1 MKSFNN
7 FIQKF
12 IMTLTLLL
20 SVTLLHSQFTA
31 YRADDNLGVPDCGT
45 LQNGVEIWGGAG
57 ISSISECVAGD
68 IRITNYTLV
77 PYGPGWFGDT
87 GDELYFFDG
96 IRWGMMPDISCA
108 GGGGPSCDPAI
119 DTIFVSTT
127 GDDAT
132 GTGSSGCPFKNLS
145 QAITSSSP
153 GGVIKIDTGTYAISS
168 QITLGSINDFALTI
182 IGGSSDASQTILE
195 AGGANRLIYGASS
208 FHNGASEAWTWKN
221 MTIQNFNGAD
231 GSTFYMKYADAW
243 TFSNII
249 FSNNGSD
256 VANVDGGVLYA
267 FSIGS
272 AVSGDYWNFNDCVF
286 DGNYVT
292 GSGEDG
298 GVMRAYDSY
307 INFNRCIFKNNKAD
321 DYGGAIYFWS
331 KGSYY
336 FYDCLFYKNWTETD
350 DGGAVGVQSSTSSP
364 YNDVYFINCTF
375 TKNTAGCGVTYSA
388 TNSVLYVYGGAVFS
402 TDSDNDIYF
411 YNTILYD
418 NDGSGTNFDDVY
430 RVSGNIYYYYS
441 CIGVSDADGT
451 GTGEGIIQTGAPYY
465 NLPEGTDPLF
475 TDAISD
481 DFSLRSSSPTKN
493 VGCSSCPNSIT
504 AATTDLA
511 GSSRSLSYDMGSY
524 EFQNPAWSGGVDA
537 DWTNASNWQTGA
549 VPTSTSDVIIAS
561 GSNIPAVTTDVAI
574 NSLVIDAGASLTV
587 SNTSGSGT
595 SFAISEDLTVNGTLA
610 IGSDVPIEVTGTGS
624 ITFGGSSTTSAADI
638 KVSGTY
644 LLGSNLDLNDLVIT
658 GTLTTGS
665 KSIDL
670 SGDLT
675 VTSTLD
681 AGTGTITLDGTSAQT
696 ITTGGNTLYNTTINN
711 STSGDAITISGDM
724 TVGNTLTLTDGII
737 ATGSDR
743 VIVSS
748 TNSASISGGS
758 SASFVN
764 GNLRKNI
771 TTNTNT
777 YALPIGKGNAALD
790 YYPADLRNN
799 NLTGVSYIDA
809 SVSTLS
815 EIGNDV
821 DANLRATED
830 GNDIV
835 DVKETAIWVMT
846 PDGIPSGGDYGV
858 NLYIGN
864 ISGLSNNEFY
874 IVKRSSASTNYTD
887 WDTYDGTTTI
897 PADDADGRTLSSGYA
912 TKQGFTL
919 FSDFGIGDGSSS
931 ALPIELL
938 NFDAVMNGD
947 KVTLTWTTATE
958 INNDYFTV
966 ERTLDGISFEEVLEM
981 PGAGNSFV
989 PMTYVGED
997 SDPLVGTS
1005 YYRLKQTDYDGQ
1017 FEYSSMVEV
1026 DNIYISDVNLYEVT
1040 AASNTKVVLKYYI
1053 TNSTTYYLYVYNIMG
1068 EVIRRDI
1075 IHPDDGINKYELNVK
1090 SYASGTYFIS
1100 LQTRNEIHSDRFVV
1114 RR

>member
-1 MKSFNN
+1 MKN
-7 FIQKF
+7 
-12 IMTLTLLL
+12 LTKIILSLIFSLLTYNG
-20 SVTLLHSQFTA
+20 VSQFEA
-31 YRADDNLGVPDCGT
+31 YRAEDAGGMPDCGSVLSGT
-45 LQNGVEIWGGAG
+45 EIWGGMG
-57 ISSISECVAGD
+57 ITTISECVAGD
-68 IRITNYTLV
+68 LRITNYVLA

-87 GDELYFFDG
+87 GDELYFYDG
-96 IRWGMMPDISCA
+96 TRWNMMPDMSCA
-108 GGGGPSCDPAI
+108 GGGGPSCDPAV

-145 QAITSSSP
+145 QAIISSSP
-153 GGVIKIDTGTYAISS
+153 GGVIKIGTGTYAISS

-195 AGGANRLIYGASS
+195 AGGANRLIYGGSS

-221 MTIQNFNGAD
+221 MTIRNFNGAD

-272 AVSGDYWNFNDCVF
+272 AVLSDYWNFNDCVF

-388 TNSVLYVYGGAVFS
+388 TNSVLYVYGGAVYS

-411 YNTILYD
+411 YNTILYG

-451 GTGEGIIQTGAPYY
+451 GIGEGVIQTGAPYY

-493 VGCSSCPNSIT
+493 TGCSSCPNSTT
-504 AATTDLA
+504 ASTTDLI
-511 GSSRSLSYDMGSY
+511 GSSRSLSYDIGSY
-524 EFQNPAWSGGVDA
+524 EFQNPSWSGGVDA

-549 VPTSTSDVIIAS
+549 VPTSTSDVIITS

-595 SFAISEDLTVNGTLA
+595 SFAVSTDLTVNGTLA
-610 IGSDVPIEVTGTGS
+610 IGNDVPIEVTGSGS

-638 KVSGTY
+638 KVSGAYT
-644 LLGSNLDLNDLVIT
+644 LGSNVDLNDLVIT

-665 KSIDL
+665 KSINL

-748 TNSASISGGS
+748 TTSASISGGS

-790 YYPADLRNN
+790 YYPADFRNN
-799 NLTGVSYIDA
+799 SLAGVNYLDV
-809 SVSTLS
+809 SVSALS

-938 NFDAVMNGD
+938 SFEATMSGNRVM
-947 KVTLTWTTATE
+947 LTWTTATE

-966 ERTLDGISFEEVLEM
+966 ERTLDGILFEEVIEM

-989 PMTYVGED
+989 PLTYVAYDNNPVPG
-997 SDPLVGTS
+997 LS

-1017 FEYSSMVEV
+1017 FEYSSMVEL
-1026 DNIYISDVNLYEVT
+1026 DNSYVSEATLCRVIKSD
-1040 AASNTKVVLKYYI
+1040 NTKVILDYQVRNNIRYD
-1053 TNSTTYYLYVYNIMG
+1053 LYVY
-1068 EVIRRDI
+1068 DI
-1075 IHPDDGINKYELNVK
+1075 TGKIVKHDIVYSEEGHNQYELDIRN
-1090 SYASGTYFIS
+1090 YRSGTYFIT
-1100 LQTRNEIHSDRFVV
+1100 LQNNNEIYSDRFIV
-1114 RR
+1114 R